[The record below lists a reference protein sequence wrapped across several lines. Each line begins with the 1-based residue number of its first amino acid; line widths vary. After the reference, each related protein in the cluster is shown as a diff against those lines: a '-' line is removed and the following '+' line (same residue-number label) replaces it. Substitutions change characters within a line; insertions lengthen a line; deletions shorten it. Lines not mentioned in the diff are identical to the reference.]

1 MLAPP
6 SASRGSTPAAPRPV
20 DSQDANAHM
29 SLQAVREARETA
41 RQAEEAQEG
50 GEEPE
55 ISFDLES
62 IASVFGT
69 VPPPPPQI
77 VDRRR
82 GPRKKHRQDQGGET
96 TSESASNQRKKAV
109 RKRKTPISGED
120 SNIDPELAVMQEE
133 AAQAAEANDVAQDGT
148 PSAKKKRTK
157 RAPGRTRSQNGA
169 ELLDERA
176 APGQAT
182 GPPIDP
188 SAMTMAEIARRPGQ
202 GRVSNRGLEIQRML
216 KEQREKAAAAEAA
229 ADSAAIVVAN
239 GNAAVATNPEAQ
251 PSQPAEGSSSGDAF
265 SRIMGTYNAAAA
277 QAKDTTRS
285 EDGEDEDGLGG
296 GFTAAA
302 GGPRVRMGAD
312 GQLVIDEESTVIDE
326 HRQAQE
332 ELFSG
337 NVEYVEEDDRTRFVN
352 SMTHSRKGRG
362 SKWSAEEDEMFF
374 EVSSFELHTRN

>member
-1 MLAPP
+1 
-6 SASRGSTPAAPRPV
+6 
-20 DSQDANAHM
+20 M
-29 SLQAVREARETA
+29 SLQAVREARDTA
-41 RQAEEAQEG
+41 RQAEEAQDG

-82 GPRKKHRQDQGGET
+82 GPRKKHREEQGGET

-148 PSAKKKRTK
+148 PSAKKKRAK

-229 ADSAAIVVAN
+229 ADSAAIEVAN
-239 GNAAVATNPEAQ
+239 GNAAVATNLEAQ
-251 PSQPAEGSSSGDAF
+251 PSQSAEGSSSGDAF